1 MGRTRLQVIVPRS
14 GSQEEGAGCEAHPL
28 STEDIMK
35 AQSRGIQGEKSM
47 LGLRGIE
54 SVLKASNKCLEL
66 PTNTTGRGKGPMG
79 GEKEGREVDGEGVG
93 KGEGEKEPSWP
104 SGETES

>member
-1 MGRTRLQVIVPRS
+1 
-14 GSQEEGAGCEAHPL
+14 
-28 STEDIMK
+28 
-35 AQSRGIQGEKSM
+35 M

-54 SVLKASNKCLEL
+54 SVLNTSNKCLQL

-79 GEKEGREVDGEGVG
+79 GGREGREVDGEGVG
-93 KGEGEKEPSWP
+93 KGEGEKGLSWP